1 MYKMSKFNHIV
12 ECDNKYIVY
21 NFFSSSMVEMDKDFF
36 EKFKKFDLNDK
47 EIETI
52 IELGFI
58 EDKNSQ
64 MGQLN
69 ENYEITKN
77 DNKNMN
83 ITVELTNACNLRCKY
98 CYQEHNPSNLK
109 KEQSLSLIKFIKNKA
124 EDGLETLHIHW
135 FGGEPTLNLKQ
146 AEYINEEVQ
155 KICESTGL
163 KYNSSITTNGF
174 DIIDQYDVLRKMNIS
189 NYQITLDGLK
199 DTHDYSRPHLNGYGT
214 FDNIIETVKFLTQKN
229 EKVTIRYNVN
239 KKNSNIKEFLDFLRK
254 SKLNKDVL
262 LHIQPT
268 TDFELSEKIDNFY
281 FKSNKEYSGVLK
293 EIYYALLE
301 EGYKVPKYI
310 SGGTNCPFDCSNNF
324 MVTSDLEMLRCSSC
338 DKTSESIL
346 GNIKDGKIIYDE
358 KNYKEKMNTIAY
370 DNEKCLNCKVLP
382 ICKGGCYLKRSLNM
396 DECIP
401 EVYFLD
407 DYVKMLYKE
416 EINVQD

>member
-1 MYKMSKFNHIV
+1 M
-12 ECDNKYIVY
+12 E
-21 NFFSSSMVEMDKDFF
+21 
-36 EKFKKFDLNDK
+36 
-47 EIETI
+47 
-52 IELGFI
+52 
-58 EDKNSQ
+58 
-64 MGQLN
+64 
-69 ENYEITKN
+69 
-77 DNKNMN
+77 
-83 ITVELTNACNLRCKY
+83 
-98 CYQEHNPSNLK
+98 
-109 KEQSLSLIKFIKNKA
+109 
-124 EDGLETLHIHW
+124 
-135 FGGEPTLNLKQ
+135 
-146 AEYINEEVQ
+146 
-155 KICESTGL
+155 
-163 KYNSSITTNGF
+163 
-174 DIIDQYDVLRKMNIS
+174 
-189 NYQITLDGLK
+189 
-199 DTHDYSRPHLNGYGT
+199 
-214 FDNIIETVKFLTQKN
+214 
-229 EKVTIRYNVN
+229 
-239 KKNSNIKEFLDFLRK
+239 FLRK

-281 FKSNKEYSGVLK
+281 FKSNKEYSDVLK
-293 EIYYALLE
+293 EIYYSLLE

-338 DKTSESIL
+338 DKTSEAIL

-416 EINVQD
+416 EVNV